1 MSEKFLY
8 LLATFDEKTTKLIKE
23 IENIITKTGIVGN
36 QTPNLPP
43 HITLGSFN
51 INQED
56 EILQLLQCIS
66 TKTNS
71 FDLDFNHIGLFGLKV
86 MFLAPDVNYQL
97 LDLHKKFEQHCIRSS
112 RGWTPH
118 ATLLIDEAENIQ
130 KALPL
135 IAENF
140 RPIKARVE
148 SISLYEFFPT
158 RFIAKYNF
166 Q

>member
-8 LLATFDEKTTKLIKE
+8 LLATFDEKTTKQIKE
-23 IENIITKTGIVGN
+23 IESIITKTGIVGN

-71 FDLDFNHIGLFGLKV
+71 FDLDFNHIGLFGLK
-86 MFLAPDVNYQL
+86 A
-97 LDLHKKFEQHCIRSS
+97 LHGVS
-112 RGWTPH
+112 
-118 ATLLIDEAENIQ
+118 TLHY
-130 KALPL
+130 
-135 IAENF
+135 
-140 RPIKARVE
+140 
-148 SISLYEFFPT
+148 SL
-158 RFIAKYNF
+158 
-166 Q
+166 